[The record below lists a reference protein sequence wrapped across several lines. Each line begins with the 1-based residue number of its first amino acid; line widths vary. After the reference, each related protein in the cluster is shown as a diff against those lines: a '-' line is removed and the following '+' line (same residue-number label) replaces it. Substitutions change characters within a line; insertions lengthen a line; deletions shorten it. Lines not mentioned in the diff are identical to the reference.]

1 VLFGYQV
8 NLRAFTPLYNGTT
21 DNGLGIYVTFS
32 KRLWQLDTTSIRS
45 RYMEA
50 LFMNRAFVFRARS
63 RVLAISSATI
73 SDKRSDKRSVELSP
87 EKCFIFRITSLKK
100 VPGWRRCWIDSE
112 INFILEREGWFE
124 REFRNEAKIYEE
136 QAFSQLKHTTLTY
149 SFFIF
154 PPHTSHLF
162 SLCRYLFFI

>member
-1 VLFGYQV
+1 
-8 NLRAFTPLYNGTT
+8 
-21 DNGLGIYVTFS
+21 
-32 KRLWQLDTTSIRS
+32 
-45 RYMEA
+45 
-50 LFMNRAFVFRARS
+50 
-63 RVLAISSATI
+63 
-73 SDKRSDKRSVELSP
+73 
-87 EKCFIFRITSLKK
+87 LKK